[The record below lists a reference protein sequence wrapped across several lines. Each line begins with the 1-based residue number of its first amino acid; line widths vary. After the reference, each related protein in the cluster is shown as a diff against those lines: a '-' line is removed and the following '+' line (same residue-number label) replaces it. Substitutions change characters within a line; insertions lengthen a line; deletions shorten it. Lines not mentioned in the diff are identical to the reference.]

1 MGNLGVHTIA
11 WESRCCELGYWIL
24 GDFEGRGYMSEAI
37 IALESVLFELGFQ
50 CLEIRCDALNQRSAK
65 LPQRLG
71 YTLEATLRTELKSHP
86 LTGIRWSSRSGDSMM
101 CRCEAAKMAV
111 YCTSVP
117 V

>member
-24 GDFEGRGYMSEAI
+24 GDFEGRGYMGEAI

-50 CLEIRCDALNQRSAK
+50 CLEIRCDALNQRSAR

-71 YTLEATLRTELKSHP
+71 FQLEATLRTELESPAYRDTMVFTKRRPSNVS
-86 LTGIRWSSRSGDSMM
+86 LG
-101 CRCEAAKMAV
+101 A
-111 YCTSVP
+111 
-117 V
+117 